1 MLLGVFWDVLHTTS
15 YPRDDWCACAL
26 HACVRAWLRACV
38 HVCVRACVF
47 VWVCVC
53 VYVCVCIYI
62 YTRWQNFYGYLKV
75 LKIANFKESAGF
87 MERTD
92 PFVTL
97 TLGRQRQLCKTSVK
111 NNTGGSVAFDG
122 VFLFF
127 VFRRIL
133 TFPPFPP
140 SAPTPPCAT
149 RSRDSCEYNI
159 CLFFIF
165 PQGFGCFMRGGGD
178 MVPPKM
184 ADKCGSDLDYGR
196 MWHYIWRRLMT
207 WERVTSRM
215 DESRDIWMRFVI
227 CAWMIYVTYPGVI
240 ANLWH
245 GRRYCWGCAWVMSHM
260 KGSCYIWMCHYRG
273 CFWGVWM
280 WKSHVTYGCNIAGAA
295 VRGVNQSCHI
305 WRRRI
310 TYGCNMSESDVG
322 GVNESCHT
330 LRDHTIYRYIIAEGA
345 VGGVDESCYIWKVG
359 DICV

>member
-26 HACVRAWLRACV
+26 HACVRA
-38 HVCVRACVF
+38 CVRACMYVF
-47 VWVCVC
+47 VRAYLCECACVCMCVC
-53 VYVCVCIYI
+53 VYT
-62 YTRWQNFYGYLKV
+62 YTRAD
-75 LKIANFKESAGF
+75 KISMDISRCWKS
-87 MERTD
+87 
-92 PFVTL
+92 
-97 TLGRQRQLCKTSVK
+97 
-111 NNTGGSVAFDG
+111 
-122 VFLFF
+122 
-127 VFRRIL
+127 RI
-133 TFPPFPP
+133 
-140 SAPTPPCAT
+140 S
-149 RSRDSCEYNI
+149 SSQRDSWRGQTHSWHLLSDDNDNCAKRLSKTIQVAPLPLTRFSFFLSSGGFWLFPLFPLQLLRLPAPHEAAIHANVI
-159 CLFFIF
+159 SACFFIF
-165 PQGFGCFMRGGGD
+165 PRGFGCFMRGGGD

-295 VRGVNQSCHI
+295 VRGVNQSCHM
-305 WRRRI
+305 WRRHV
-310 TYGCNMSESDVG
+310 TYGCNMAESDVG

-330 LRDHTIYRYIIAEGA
+330 LRDRTIYRCIIAEGA

-359 DICV
+359 DIWV